1 MPRSQ
6 EYWQV
11 SIFGRP
17 MQRYRQPAAS
27 LVQHLRE
34 EGKVDLSELLFD
46 YHDQIVDTW
55 THHMRHDESTRY
67 AEEPEDELRTL
78 VDLGAT
84 AFRSAL
90 LENQWSGLRDLIR
103 LIAHKRLQ
111 GGFSLPEVQRGFEY
125 YRQTVMALIVAKM
138 EPACLGQELLDLQN
152 FMVYA
157 VTHFSSYYQELHEQ
171 FLANQ
176 AKYLEREVADRT
188 RKLAESERKYK
199 SLVEGINDGFF
210 VVVRG
215 LIVFANNMFARM
227 HGLAPDE
234 VMGRHYL
241 DLVAPE
247 SRADVRAAYTAGK
260 GDADTPARLEY
271 LRLHRDGTRL
281 WTEITA
287 KMSSYDEQTANI
299 GICRDISQRVELERK
314 AREADKLNALAQLA
328 ASLAH
333 EINNPLT
340 AVKMNIQLLSKQESV
355 RKDFEEIIST
365 TLIEVE
371 QIKKC
376 VIDMMDLTVPYR
388 LKRKWIDTRDL
399 FKGCLRI
406 LQSRMDY
413 QGVTAALRL
422 SPNAA
427 AIYLDPERM
436 EQALVN
442 LLLNSLQALPR
453 GGRIYL
459 GAKESCDGDGRRIEI
474 RVADN
479 GWGIPKE
486 QLPYVFDPFYSK
498 KPGGIGLGLANVR
511 KIVEAHGGT
520 VVVTQRRP
528 TGICFSLKLPRE

>member
-1 MPRSQ
+1 M
-6 EYWQV
+6 
-11 SIFGRP
+11 
-17 MQRYRQPAAS
+17 
-27 LVQHLRE
+27 
-34 EGKVDLSELLFD
+34 DLSELLFD

-67 AEEPEDELRTL
+67 AEEPEDELRIL

-90 LENQWSGLRDLIR
+90 VDNQWSGLRDLIS

-111 GGFSLPEVQRGFEY
+111 GGFTLPEVQRGFEY

-138 EPACLGQELLDLQN
+138 EPASLGQELLDLQN

-157 VTHFSSYYQELHEQ
+157 VTHFSSYYQKLHEQ

-176 AKYLEREVADRT
+176 ARYLEKEVADRT

-215 LIVFANNMFARM
+215 LIVFANNTFASM

-234 VMGRHYL
+234 IIGRHYL
-241 DLVAPE
+241 ELVAPE
-247 SRADVRAAYTAGK
+247 SKADVRVAYEAGK
-260 GDADTPARLEY
+260 GDSHNPARLEY
-271 LRLHRDGTRL
+271 LRLHQDGRRL
-281 WTEITA
+281 WTEIMA
-287 KMSSYDEQTANI
+287 KISSYDEETANI
-299 GICRDISQRVELERK
+299 GVCRDISQRVELERK

-340 AVKMNIQLLSKQESV
+340 AVKMNIQLLSKQMPA
-355 RKDFEEIIST
+355 RTDFEEIIAT

-376 VIDMMDLTVPYR
+376 VIDMMDLTVPFR
-388 LKRKWIDTRDL
+388 LKRKWAKTRDL
-399 FKGCLRI
+399 VKGCLRI
-406 LQSRMDY
+406 LESRMNY
-413 QGVTAALRL
+413 QGVTATIRL
-422 SPNAA
+422 SPKARE
-427 AIYLDPERM
+427 IYLDPDRM

-442 LLLNSLQALPR
+442 LLLNSLHALPR
-453 GGRIYL
+453 GGRIFI
-459 GAKESCDGDGRRIEI
+459 GAKESYDDGGRWSEM

-479 GWGIPKE
+479 GPGIPKE

-498 KPGGIGLGLANVR
+498 KAGGVGLGLANVR

-528 TGICFSLKLPRE
+528 RGICFSLKLPRE